1 MEQEAAALWCSQSV
15 SRHILFSPGFW
26 QNLVLIQLDLWLVG
40 ILPMSF
46 GLRRLAD
53 LWVFNRLEPRELGLL
68 PDMVKERRDNGATP
82 SSGVLSWLFSVGRAR
97 QEAPLRTAREEDSGV

>member
-26 QNLVLIQLDLWLVG
+26 QNLVLIQLDLWLAG

-68 PDMVKERRDNGATP
+68 PDMVKERRDNGAA
-82 SSGVLSWLFSVGRAR
+82 SSWWQGLYSVGRAR